1 MNSANTFLNF
11 IGYSNLFLAFC
22 VFCSTWQVELVF
34 HEHSD
39 SAFLFATINFIA
51 TFCLYN
57 AQRIFQS
64 FKSNDDE
71 RLLWYRKNKYY
82 IFILIVFLILTF
94 SKLILRTLLTYQ
106 ETAIIYGILVVF
118 SLLYFLP
125 PFEFRKLPFLKG
137 FYIALAWVTA
147 NAIIPL
153 LFRGEI
159 YQGITSLQKKHWG
172 YVLSQFFFISAICIP
187 FDIRDMAK
195 DKKSNVESIPIL
207 VGLKTSKLI
216 AIFLLSI
223 YLLLAFSMNIKN
235 LFLIRCFVFLVSALG
250 VIFSEQNRH
259 RYFYIYCIDGLIV
272 FQTILLK
279 FFLEELLHGTQ

>member
-1 MNSANTFLNF
+1 MKFVTTILDLV
-11 IGYSNLFLAFC
+11 GYSNLFLAFC
-22 VFCSTWQVELVF
+22 VYCSTLQVGLLF

-39 SAFLFATINFIA
+39 SAYLFATINFLA

-57 AQRIFQS
+57 VQRIFQS
-64 FKSNDDE
+64 FQSTNDE

-82 IFILIVFLILTF
+82 IFILVVFLIF
-94 SKLILRTLLTYQ
+94 SFSNLILKILFTYKEATL
-106 ETAIIYGILVVF
+106 IYSTLVIF

-125 PFEFRKLPFLKG
+125 PFEFRKIPFLKG
-137 FYIALAWVTA
+137 FYIAFAWVTA

-153 LFRGEI
+153 LFLGESYRGII
-159 YQGITSLQKKHWG
+159 YLQKEHWA

-187 FDIRDMAK
+187 FDIRDMTK
-195 DKKSNVESIPIL
+195 DKVSNVGSLPIL
-207 VGLKTSKLI
+207 LGLKKSKMI

-223 YLLLAFSMNIKN
+223 YALLAFSMSIKN
-235 LFLIRCFVFLVSALG
+235 LFLVRCFVFMVSALG
-250 VIFSEQNRH
+250 IVFSEQSRH

-279 FFLEELLHGTQ
+279 IFL